1 MGSLRDIKKKITSTK
16 NMSQITQAME
26 MVSTSKLMK
35 AQNNVRTFLPYMEKI
50 QSVIATIAAKS
61 TTLDHPLLEHR
72 DVKCTG
78 YLVVTSDRGLAGAY
92 NANVLR
98 QLVRVI
104 KEKHQNDPQRY
115 AIITI
120 GAYGTNFLKKR
131 GYHVI
136 ESFLNISDKVSFADA
151 KMIAEYVLK
160 AFNNHNFDELYLQ
173 YNHFESMISQV
184 PVAHKVLPISEL
196 ESIGEVRYQFEFEP
210 DAATI
215 LNVIL
220 PQYVESMVFGAL
232 LDGKASEHAARKSA
246 MKNSTDN
253 ASQIIDDLSI
263 QYNRARQAA
272 ITQEITEI
280 IGGAAAA
287 QK

>member
-35 AQNNVRTFLPYMEKI
+35 AQNNVRIFLPYMEKI

-61 TTLDHPLLEHR
+61 TTLDHHLLEHR

>member
-35 AQNNVRTFLPYMEKI
+35 AQNNVRVFLPYMEKI
-50 QSVIATIAAKS
+50 ESVIATIAAKS
-61 TTLDHPLLEHR
+61 TTLNHPLLDHR
-72 DVKCTG
+72 DVKRTG
-78 YLVVTSDRGLAGAY
+78 YLLITSDRGLAGAY

-98 QLVRVI
+98 RLVNVI
-104 KEKHQNDPQRY
+104 KERHNNDPERY
-115 AIITI
+115 AIIVV

-136 ESFLNISDKVSFADA
+136 DDFFGISDKVSFVDT
-151 KMIAEYVLK
+151 KVIAEHVLK
-160 AFNNHNFDELYLQ
+160 AFNEHDIDELYLH

-184 PVAHKVLPISEL
+184 PVEHKILPISEL

-210 DAATI
+210 DAASI

-232 LDGKASEHAARKSA
+232 LDGKASEHAARKAA